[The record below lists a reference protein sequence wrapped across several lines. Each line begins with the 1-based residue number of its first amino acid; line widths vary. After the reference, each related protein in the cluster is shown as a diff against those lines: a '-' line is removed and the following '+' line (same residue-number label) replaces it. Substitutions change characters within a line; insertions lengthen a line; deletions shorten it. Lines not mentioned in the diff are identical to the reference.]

1 MKIMAQK
8 NNSEQFVLIY
18 SLIYLP
24 NFIDFYIKKFSSQA
38 NLSFL

>member
-1 MKIMAQK
+1 MNKK

-24 NFIDFYIKKFSSQA
+24 NFFFDFYVKNFSCQA